1 VATKVPDA
9 DPIIDLLRSFAIR
22 CGPHRVVD
30 FLDALTVFPG
40 DHIAALAEALIDQD
54 DELRLLAVEV
64 LYAMGNKAEPALP
77 DLIEAFKDED

>member
-1 VATKVPDA
+1 MTDA

-40 DHIAALAEALIDQD
+40 DRIAALTEAL
-54 DELRLLAVEV
+54 A
-64 LYAMGNKAEPALP
+64 
-77 DLIEAFKDED
+77 DEDNEVRLTVRADR